1 LPFTIHPRC
10 SSILLRGWFL
20 CNVLFGRNSSLTR
33 GFDFRCLKQKEAE
46 EGGEPHLTIPAAPLC
61 PAGFDAKAVSQPL
74 PGQIAR
80 YTGWRKI
87 HRPPTGRCAV
97 TGKELWLDEIHCH
110 HKLPIHLGGSDKY
123 ENLVIVHEN
132 VHRLIHATAPETI
145 ERYLNLIRPDKKTL
159 AKINALRIMAGN
171 SKI

>member
-1 LPFTIHPRC
+1 MQTTR
-10 SSILLRGWFL
+10 
-20 CNVLFGRNSSLTR
+20 LTR

-87 HRPPTGRCAV
+87 HRPPTVAHASPVRRYPRPAS
-97 TGKELWLDEIHCH
+97 
-110 HKLPIHLGGSDKY
+110 LG
-123 ENLVIVHEN
+123 
-132 VHRLIHATAPETI
+132 
-145 ERYLNLIRPDKKTL
+145 
-159 AKINALRIMAGN
+159 
-171 SKI
+171 